1 MTDGALEGGRL
12 PDFLSTLIQ
21 RAGRQSDVLL
31 AAGVFGLLIVLL
43 IPLPSFI
50 LDLLLATSVAIGL
63 VLFLLT
69 FYVTKPVEF
78 SVFPNLLLVVTIF
91 RLSLN
96 VASTRLILLHGSEG
110 TQAAGSIIQAFGAI
124 VVGGNYAVG
133 MVVFVILVVINF
145 VVISKGAGRV
155 AEVAAR
161 FTLDAMPG
169 KQMAIDAELN
179 AGLIDEHTARTRRR
193 EITQEADFYGAM
205 DGASKFIRGD
215 AIAGILITL
224 INILGGVFIGVIQ
237 MGMPLG
243 LAIQNYSLL
252 TIGDGLVGQ
261 VPALIIS
268 AAAGMLVTRV
278 QDNTDRGLHQQ
289 LGAQL
294 FQSSR
299 VLYLASLALL
309 GFAFIPGLRL
319 PFLILAA
326 VVALIAWQLQ
336 RRPTPKESAAAPAS
350 TAPVEAS
357 PEDLLPVESLAI
369 EVGLDLLYL
378 VDERQGGELVARV
391 QRIRNQFAQDLG
403 IILPPVHLRDNLLL
417 KGGEYVV
424 QLRGEEIGR
433 GALRARQH
441 MALDPGSATG
451 PVRGIKTVDPVFGL
465 PAFWILDA
473 DISAAQRLG
482 YTVVDVPTVL
492 TTHLV
497 ELMHEV
503 AHELFDSAQL
513 QRVLER
519 VSQAHPRLV
528 DDLTPEPLSRQVV
541 LKVFRNLIREG
552 ISTRDAQSILE
563 ALSEQASRT
572 QDPDVLTEFVR
583 QRLAR
588 HISRRFADEEGTLH
602 YIALGN
608 DAESAVLKG
617 LQSSG
622 GTAPPKLVLEPD
634 VARQLITRIRELTE
648 AWSGG
653 GTPVVLAP
661 PLARGTLR
669 KVLERVMPR
678 VVVLSSAELMPSM
691 QLDRIGTVTLA
702 PQRPSSRG

>member
-1 MTDGALEGGRL
+1 MTNILQRL
-12 PDFLSTLIQ
+12 AKQGDL
-21 RAGRQSDVLL
+21 LL
-31 AAGVFGLLIVLL
+31 AGAVFGLLIVLL
-43 IPLPSFI
+43 VPLPSFI
-50 LDLLLATSVAIGL
+50 LDLLLATSVGLGL

-78 SVFPNLLLVVTIF
+78 SVFPTVLLVVTMF
-91 RLSLN
+91 RLALN

-110 TQAAGSIIQAFGAI
+110 THAAGNIIQAFGAV

-133 MVVFVILVVINF
+133 LVVFVILVVINF

-179 AGLIDEHTARTRRR
+179 AGLIDEHTARARRR

-224 INILGGVFIGVIQ
+224 INIIGGVFIGVIQ
-237 MGMPLG
+237 NGMSLSD
-243 LAIQNYSLL
+243 AVRNYSLL

-261 VPALIIS
+261 VPALIVS

-278 QDNTDRGLHQQ
+278 QDSTERDLHQQ
-289 LGAQL
+289 IGAQL
-294 FQSSR
+294 FQSPR
-299 VLYLASLALL
+299 VLSLSALALL
-309 GFAFIPGLRL
+309 GFGFIPGLRV
-319 PFLILAA
+319 PFITLAA
-326 VVALIAWQLQ
+326 VLGGLAWVLNN
-336 RRPTPKESAAAPAS
+336 RPAKAEAREAAGPVTP
-350 TAPVEAS
+350 TEAT

-378 VDERQGGELVARV
+378 VDERQGGELIARV

-403 IILPPVHLRDNLLL
+403 IILPPVHLRDNLVLQ
-417 KGGEYVV
+417 GGEYVV

-433 GALRARQH
+433 GTLRARQH

-451 PVRGIKTVDPVFGL
+451 PVRGLKTVDPVFGL
-465 PAFWILDA
+465 PAYWILDA
-473 DISAAQRLG
+473 DIMTAQRLG

-503 AHELFDSAQL
+503 AHELFENAQL
-513 QRVLER
+513 QHILER
-519 VSQAHPRLV
+519 VSQAQPRLV
-528 DDLTPEPLSRQVV
+528 DDLTPDPLSRQVI

-563 ALSEQASRT
+563 ALSEQAGRT

-588 HISRRFADEEGTLH
+588 HISRRFADEEGTIH
-602 YIALGN
+602 YVALGA
-608 DAESAVLKG
+608 DAENAVLRG

-622 GTAPPKLVLEPD
+622 TGAPPKLVLEPD
-634 VARQLITRIRELTE
+634 VARVLITRIREITE
-648 AWSGG
+648 GWTGA

-678 VVVLSSAELMPSM
+678 VVVLSSAELLPSI
-691 QLDRIGTVTLA
+691 QLNRIGTVNLS
-702 PQRPSSRG
+702 PQRPSSR